1 MRCTTEIHHQD
12 ADGTKSYMMP
22 DAVVDGEEL
31 GHLAVEI
38 VGCN

>member
-1 MRCTTEIHHQD
+1 MRCTTEIHCQD
-12 ADGTKSYMMP
+12 ANGTKSYMMT

-31 GHLAVEI
+31 GHMAVEI